1 MSKTAALCALL
12 VLGSLSS
19 AQSQDDAARQFVG
32 MWRLVSRPQRLADGT
47 TRQNPQGVAYFIYT
61 DTGHMC
67 FLSMNPNR
75 PRWRSA
81 TSPTQEEELSAAR
94 GFNAYCAAIEMH
106 AKEGFI
112 IQHREIDQNPNGIG
126 SVHKRWFAFQGPD
139 RLSLR
144 IDSAELNAPVVEDTL
159 IWERVVK

>member
-1 MSKTAALCALL
+1 
-12 VLGSLSS
+12 
-19 AQSQDDAARQFVG
+19 
-32 MWRLVSRPQRLADGT
+32 
-47 TRQNPQGVAYFIYT
+47 
-61 DTGHMC
+61 MC

>member
-1 MSKTAALCALL
+1 MNKIIGLSVLL
-12 VLGSLSS
+12 VLGPLSS
-19 AQSQDDAARQFVG
+19 AQSQDDAGRQFVG

-47 TRQNPQGVAYFIYT
+47 TRQSPQSVAYFIYS

-67 FLSMNPNR
+67 FLGMNPNR
-75 PRWRSA
+75 PRWKSPA
-81 TSPTQEEELSAAR
+81 SPTPEEQLSAAR
-94 GFNAYCAAIEMH
+94 GFAAYCAVIELH

-112 IQHREIDQNPNGIG
+112 VQRREIDQNPNGIG
-126 SVHKRWFAFQGPD
+126 SEHKRWFAFQGPD

-159 IWERVVK
+159 NWERVVK